1 MHGRG
6 GDGIHERQMF
16 GFHGCEPSPGSR
28 DMNRA
33 RGARTGVPRGIRRHR
48 MDTMPSASVASL
60 LCPVCRSG
68 LGQGGS
74 TGRSLVCPA
83 GHSFD
88 AARQG
93 YFNFL
98 VGKGTVFEADA
109 ADMVAARFE
118 FLSAGHYRPLA
129 DAVAELSAPA
139 LAGQQGVGGVPATV
153 LDAGTGTGHYLRGL
167 LDRTAPAGSAPAGRP
182 VAAIGL
188 DISKFA
194 LRRAAK
200 LNPEAVNLVCD
211 VWQPLPVADG
221 VVDVVTV
228 VFAPRNAAEFA
239 RVLRPGGRLV
249 VVTPRPGHL
258 AEVAGRTGM
267 LGLEPAKDERLAAAL
282 EGHFSLFSGRD
293 LDLDLTLS
301 PADVARLALMGPA
314 GHHLDRDALDS
325 LVTSLPPL
333 TAVSARFRISVFQPL
348 S

>member
-1 MHGRG
+1 MPDAGAGMVR
-6 GDGIHERQMF
+6 
-16 GFHGCEPSPGSR
+16 R
-28 DMNRA
+28 DR
-33 RGARTGVPRGIRRHR
+33 VHPRPR
-48 MDTMPSASVASL
+48 MDGMFPASVASL
-60 LCPVCRSG
+60 LCPVCREG
-68 LGQGGS
+68 LGPGDGS
-74 TGRSLVCPA
+74 GRTLVCPA

-129 DAVAELSAPA
+129 DAVAGLAAPA
-139 LAGQQGVGGVPATV
+139 LAAPQTAGAGAGAGATV
-153 LDAGTGTGHYLRGL
+153 LDAGTGTGHYLRAL
-167 LDRTAPAGSAPAGRP
+167 LDRTAPGGGAQAGTP

-200 LNPEAVNLVCD
+200 LNPEAVNLVSD

-221 VVDVVTV
+221 AVDVVMV

-258 AEVAGRTGM
+258 AEVAGQTGM
-267 LGLEPAKDERLAAAL
+267 L
-282 EGHFSLFSGRD
+282 SSQD
-293 LDLDLTLS
+293 LDLDLALA
-301 PADVARLALMGPA
+301 PADVGRLALMGPA
-314 GHHLDRDALDS
+314 GHHLDRAALDS
-325 LVTSLPPL
+325 LVAALPPA
-333 TAVSARFRISVFQPL
+333 TAVSARFRITVFEPR

>member
-1 MHGRG
+1 M
-6 GDGIHERQMF
+6 DGMF
-16 GFHGCEPSPGSR
+16 P
-28 DMNRA
+28 
-33 RGARTGVPRGIRRHR
+33 
-48 MDTMPSASVASL
+48 ASVASL

-68 LGQGGS
+68 LG
-74 TGRSLVCPA
+74 TGNGAGRTLVCPA

-88 AARQG
+88 AAKQG

-109 ADMVAARFE
+109 ADMVAARYE

-129 DAVAELSAPA
+129 DAVAGLAAAA
-139 LAGQQGVGGVPATV
+139 LAARRTAGTGAVATV
-153 LDAGTGTGHYLRGL
+153 LDAGTGTGHYLRAL
-167 LDRTAPAGSAPAGRP
+167 LDRTAAEGGARGGVP

-200 LNPEAVNLVCD
+200 LNPEAVNLVSD
-211 VWQPLPVADG
+211 VWQPLPVTDG
-221 VVDVVTV
+221 AVDVVTV

-258 AEVAGRTGM
+258 AEVAGQTGM
-267 LGLEPAKDERLAAAL
+267 LAIEPAKDERLAASLA
-282 EGHFSLFSGRD
+282 GHFSQLSGKD
-293 LDLDLTLS
+293 LNLDLALPPD
-301 PADVARLALMGPA
+301 DVARLALMGPA
-314 GHHLDRDALDS
+314 GHHLDRGALGS
-325 LVTSLPPL
+325 LAASLPL
-333 TAVSARFRISVFQPL
+333 VTAVSARFRISVFEPR